1 MSRSVLDASALLA
14 LLFKESGSQIVW
26 EHISGSI
33 ISAVNLSEVIT
44 KSIDA
49 GIPAKEASQLLA
61 GLPCEIIPFDAEHA
75 CLSAS
80 LRPATRPFGLSLGDR
95 ACLSLGVKTGG
106 PVLTADRTWEECGLS
121 VKLIQLR

>member
-14 LLFKESGSQIVW
+14 LLFKEPGALTVW
-26 EHISGSI
+26 EYISGSI
-33 ISAVNLSEVIT
+33 MSAVNLSEVVT

-61 GLPCEIIPFDAEHA
+61 GLPCEIIPFDANHA

-95 ACLSLGVKTGG
+95 ACLSLGLKTGG
-106 PVLTADRTWEECGLS
+106 PVITADRAWEECGLA
-121 VKLIQLR
+121 VKIVRIR